1 MFAEYYLIL
10 LINQHMSKNSSV
22 YFMIPIDEITDEI
35 VSHMTNST
43 VDNIRKSIRPI
54 DEKIHG

>member
-1 MFAEYYLIL
+1 
-10 LINQHMSKNSSV
+10 MSKNSSV